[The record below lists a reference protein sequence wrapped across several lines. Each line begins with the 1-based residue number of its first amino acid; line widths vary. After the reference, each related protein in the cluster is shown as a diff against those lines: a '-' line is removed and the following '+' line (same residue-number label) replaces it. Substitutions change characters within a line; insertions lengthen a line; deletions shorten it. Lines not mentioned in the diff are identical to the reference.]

1 LSVISTPQVMGINN
15 VDFDKTDEA
24 HSLSSLVLLKMETA
38 NYLRIHLMANYNGTV
53 QQSFKNTEKP
63 MNR

>member
-1 LSVISTPQVMGINN
+1 MGINN